1 MLKKFLIILSLL
13 LLNNCATSGTALLGP
28 IFTGA
33 KTGSVYQASISYG
46 SSKIINQLKDSE
58 IIASLNNMNDLNVSN
73 LGNNNLVNIPYTTND
88 PVILI
93 AYKVDQIDFSDISEI
108 EHLP

>member
-46 SSKIINQLKDSE
+46 SSKIINQLNDSE
-58 IIASLNNMNDLNVSN
+58 IIASLNNMNDLNISN

-88 PVILI
+88 PVILLS
-93 AYKVDQIDFSDISEI
+93 YKVDQINFSAISEI

>member
-1 MLKKFLIILSLL
+1 MF
-13 LLNNCATSGTALLGP
+13 LNNCATSGTALLGP

-58 IIASLNNMNDLNVSN
+58 IIASLNNMNDLNISN

-93 AYKVDQIDFSDISEI
+93 SYKVDQIDFSDISEI

>member
-58 IIASLNNMNDLNVSN
+58 IIASLNNMNDLNISN

-93 AYKVDQIDFSDISEI
+93 SYKVDQINFSDISEI

>member
-13 LLNNCATSGTALLGP
+13 FLNNCATSGTALLGP

-58 IIASLNNMNDLNVSN
+58 IIASLNNMNDLNISN

-93 AYKVDQIDFSDISEI
+93 SYKVDQIDFSDISEI

>member
-1 MLKKFLIILSLL
+1 MFKKFFILLSLL
-13 LLNNCATSGTALLGP
+13 LLNSCATSGTALLGP

-46 SSKIINQLKDSE
+46 SNKIINQLKDSE
-58 IIASLNNMNDLNVSN
+58 IIASLNNMNDLNISN

-88 PVILI
+88 PIILLS
-93 AYKVDQIDFSDISEI
+93 YKVDQINFSEISEI

>member
-13 LLNNCATSGTALLGP
+13 FLNNCATSGTALLGT

-58 IIASLNNMNDLNVSN
+58 IIASLNNMNDLNISN

-93 AYKVDQIDFSDISEI
+93 SYKVDQIDFSDISEI

>member
-58 IIASLNNMNDLNVSN
+58 IIASLNNVNDLNISN

>member
-58 IIASLNNMNDLNVSN
+58 IIASLNNMNDLNISN

-93 AYKVDQIDFSDISEI
+93 SYKVDQIDFSDISEI

>member
-1 MLKKFLIILSLL
+1 MLF
-13 LLNNCATSGTALLGP
+13 LNNCATSGTALLGP

-58 IIASLNNMNDLNVSN
+58 IIASLNNMNDLNISN

-93 AYKVDQIDFSDISEI
+93 SYKVDQIDFSDISEI